1 MHYIHIMQ
9 ISAPLWTGANKPVP
23 KRRKPCLRMWTST
36 RFRASSLI
44 TLALQIARTK
54 ERREGLI
61 MFDAQRLVTAA
72 FVDHLIDAFRRA
84 FPTPN
89 PQLEGVLEH
98 ACRSSLET
106 LANTDAAY
114 HNTNHTLLVT
124 DVGQTILYGRIIS
137 QGDLTQEDWLHAI
150 IAMLFHDIGYVRGSL
165 KDDRSGDYLI
175 NAAGERLQPP
185 PGATDACLT
194 PFHVDRS
201 QLHIAQ
207 RFATESLLDVAVISD
222 YIEMTRFPVPEEP
235 FYQRVGDIGGLVRA
249 ADLIGQLADP
259 CYLQKLS
266 LLYAEFCET
275 GDAER
280 MGYQNAGH
288 LRSTYPAFFYQK
300 VSPYITEGIRFL
312 HKSNAGKAWI
322 AQLYAHVF
330 TEQHQEQ
337 SFGPERI
344 EISPAEIAIMA
355 LPARAG

>member
-1 MHYIHIMQ
+1 
-9 ISAPLWTGANKPVP
+9 
-23 KRRKPCLRMWTST
+23 
-36 RFRASSLI
+36 
-44 TLALQIARTK
+44 
-54 ERREGLI
+54 
-61 MFDAQRLVTAA
+61 MFDAQRLVTEA
-72 FVDHLIDAFRRA
+72 FVDHMIDAFRRA
-84 FPTPN
+84 FPN
-89 PQLEGVLEH
+89 SYPQLEGALEH

-124 DVGQTILYGRIIS
+124 DVGQTILFGRIIS
-137 QGDLTQEDWLHAI
+137 QGDLTPEDWLHAI
-150 IAMLFHDIGYVRGSL
+150 VAMLFHDIGYVRGSL
-165 KDDRSGDYLI
+165 KDDRSGDYLL
-175 NAAGERLQPP
+175 NKDGQRLKPA

-194 PFHVDRS
+194 PYHVDRS
-201 QLHIAQ
+201 RLYIEQ
-207 RFATESLLDVAVISD
+207 RFATENLLDVSIISD
-222 YIEMTRFPVPEEP
+222 YIEMTRFPVPDDA
-235 FYQRVGDIGGLVRA
+235 FYQRVGDLAGLVRA

-300 VSPYITEGIRFL
+300 VSPYITEGIRHL
-312 HKSNAGKAWI
+312 RKTHAGKAWI

-344 EISPAEIAIMA
+344 DISPAEIAVMA
-355 LPARAG
+355 LPARTG